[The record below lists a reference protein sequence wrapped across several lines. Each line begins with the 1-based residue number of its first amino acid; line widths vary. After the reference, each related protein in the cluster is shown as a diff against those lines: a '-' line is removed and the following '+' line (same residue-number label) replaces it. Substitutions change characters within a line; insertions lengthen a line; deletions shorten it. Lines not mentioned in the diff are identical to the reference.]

1 MPANL
6 FIDQSNDLWYSPT
19 MQILEQLSLALGLA
33 SLAGVNLYL
42 TVFLTGLLVRFDAL
56 HLAEKFQSIEV
67 LGHDWVLIAAGVMY
81 AIEFVAD
88 KVPWIDSLWDSV
100 HTLIRPIGGTV
111 LAMQALGEMPAH
123 VEVVAAL
130 LAGGAALT
138 THSAKAGTRLLAN
151 HSPEPASN
159 IVLSLAED
167 IAVTAG
173 TLVML
178 LKPVIALCLFTV
190 VIITLWLVLPRVFRV
205 IRRSFE
211 VIRDKVHA
219 LLRRNASDYSMTS
232 PGSSSA

>member
-1 MPANL
+1 
-6 FIDQSNDLWYSPT
+6 
-19 MQILEQLSLALGLA
+19 MQILEQLGLGLGLA
-33 SLAGVNLYL
+33 SLAGLNLYL

-67 LGHDWVLIAAGVMY
+67 LGHDWVLIAAGVLY

-159 IVLSLAED
+159 IALSITED
-167 IAVTAG
+167 IVVAAG
-173 TLVML
+173 TLIMV
-178 LKPVIALCLFTV
+178 LKPIVALCLFTV
-190 VIITLWLVLPRVFRV
+190 VLITLWLVLPRMFRV

-211 VIRDKVHA
+211 IIRDK
-219 LLRRNASDYSMTS
+219 LRTLFGRGTPDYSVTA
-232 PGSSSA
+232 PGSSRA

>member
-1 MPANL
+1 
-6 FIDQSNDLWYSPT
+6 
-19 MQILEQLSLALGLA
+19 MQILEQLGLGLGLA
-33 SLAGVNLYL
+33 SLAGLNLYL

-100 HTLIRPIGGTV
+100 HTLIRPIGGTI
-111 LAMQALGEMPAH
+111 LAMQAIGEMPAH
-123 VEVVAAL
+123 LEVVGAL

-159 IVLSLAED
+159 IALSIAED
-167 IAVTAG
+167 IIVVAG
-173 TLVML
+173 TLLMV
-178 LKPVIALCLFTV
+178 LKP
-190 VIITLWLVLPRVFRV
+190 
-205 IRRSFE
+205 
-211 VIRDKVHA
+211 
-219 LLRRNASDYSMTS
+219 
-232 PGSSSA
+232 

>member
-1 MPANL
+1 
-6 FIDQSNDLWYSPT
+6 
-19 MQILEQLSLALGLA
+19 MQILEQLGLALGLA

-56 HLAEKFQSIEV
+56 HLAAKYESLAV
-67 LGHDWVLIAAGVMY
+67 LGHDWVLIAAGVLY

-88 KVPWIDSLWDSV
+88 KVPWLDSLWDSV
-100 HTLIRPIGGTV
+100 HTLIRPFGGTI
-111 LAMQALGEMPAH
+111 LAMQALGDLPPH
-123 VEVVAAL
+123 IEVIGAL

-219 LLRRNASDYSMTS
+219 LLRRNVSDYSMIS

>member
-1 MPANL
+1 
-6 FIDQSNDLWYSPT
+6 
-19 MQILEQLSLALGLA
+19 MQILEQLGLGLGLA
-33 SLAGVNLYL
+33 SLAGLNLYL

-81 AIEFVAD
+81 AVEFVAD

-159 IVLSLAED
+159 IALSITED
-167 IAVTAG
+167 IVVAAG
-173 TLVML
+173 TLIMV
-178 LKPVIALCLFTV
+178 LKPIVALCLFTV
-190 VIITLWLVLPRVFRV
+190 VLITLWLVLPRMWRV

-211 VIRDKVHA
+211 IIRDK
-219 LLRRNASDYSMTS
+219 LRTLFGRNTTDYSVTPS
-232 PGSSSA
+232 GSSRA

>member
-1 MPANL
+1 
-6 FIDQSNDLWYSPT
+6 
-19 MQILEQLSLALGLA
+19 MQILEQLGLGLGLA
-33 SLAGVNLYL
+33 SLAGLNLYL

-100 HTLIRPIGGTV
+100 HTLIRPIGGTI

-159 IVLSLAED
+159 IALSITED
-167 IAVTAG
+167 IVVAAG
-173 TLVML
+173 TLIMV
-178 LKPVIALCLFTV
+178 LKPIVALCLFTV
-190 VIITLWLVLPRVFRV
+190 VLITLWLVLPRMFRV

-211 VIRDKVHA
+211 IIRDK
-219 LLRRNASDYSMTS
+219 LRTLFGRNAPDYSVTP
-232 PGSSSA
+232 PGSSRA